1 LSGAKDLLFPGAG
14 KKQVLR
20 VAQDDKMV
28 RNRRKAATVESKE
41 FVNCY
46 EDQKRAEA
54 YAKLEFAGTYYLA
67 YRDLPAI
74 FAEHVRGKEALDFG
88 CGTGRSTR
96 FLRDQSFHVTG
107 VDISEDMIRK
117 ARQVSPDGDYRLIE
131 DGDFRQFQ
139 RGAYDLVLAAFT
151 FDNIA
156 TEEKK
161 VRLFQVL
168 GDLLKPGGRIVMVV
182 SSPDIYLHEWA
193 SFSTKDFP
201 ENRLARSGDVVRII
215 VTDHEDRRPVEDI
228 VWTDEAYREV
238 FGRAG
243 LVVMQTY
250 KPLAKGDEPYAW
262 VSETEA
268 APWVI
273 YLLQRPA

>member
-1 LSGAKDLLFPGAG
+1 MVSG
-14 KKQVLR
+14 R
-20 VAQDDKMV
+20 E
-28 RNRRKAATVESKE
+28 ATVEAKE

-46 EDQKRAEA
+46 QDTKRAEA

-67 YRDLPAI
+67 YRDLPEI
-74 FAEHVRGKEALDFG
+74 FAEHVKGKEAIDFG

-96 FLRDQSFHVTG
+96 FLRDHGFHVTG

-131 DGDFRQFQ
+131 DGNFRQFQ

-156 TEEKK
+156 TMEKK
-161 VRLFQVL
+161 VRVFQEFRS
-168 GDLLKPGGRIVMVV
+168 LLNPEGRIVMVV
-182 SSPDIYLHEWA
+182 SSPEIYLHEWA

-201 ENRLARSGDVVRII
+201 ENRLATSGDVVRII

-238 FGRAG
+238 FGKAG
-243 LVVMQTY
+243 LAVVQSY

-262 VSETEA
+262 VSETTV
-268 APWVI
+268 APWVT
-273 YLLQRPA
+273 YVLRTGNE